1 MNPAFIVDQVKV
13 GRSAEG
19 SLRSI
24 REMMKLTLFDLT
36 KNPLKQ
42 RLSVRIESFGRSTN
56 QLSQRELHSS
66 GISSSHPTLIRHR
79 SWRISFAVRTKNA
92 WKPKGL
98 KILPATDRIPLR
110 VGGLELIQTLK
121 RNESDTTPH
130 CTLKPHWTG
139 YSSLRA

>member
-1 MNPAFIVDQVKV
+1 MNLAFIVDQVKV

-36 KNPLKQ
+36 KI
-42 RLSVRIESFGRSTN
+42 RL
-56 QLSQRELHSS
+56 
-66 GISSSHPTLIRHR
+66 
-79 SWRISFAVRTKNA
+79 
-92 WKPKGL
+92 KGL
-98 KILPATDRIPLR
+98 KILPATDRIPLC

-130 CTLKPHWTG
+130 CTLEPH
-139 YSSLRA
+139 

>member
-36 KNPLKQ
+36 KIL
-42 RLSVRIESFGRSTN
+42 L
-56 QLSQRELHSS
+56 
-66 GISSSHPTLIRHR
+66 
-79 SWRISFAVRTKNA
+79 
-92 WKPKGL
+92 KGL

-121 RNESDTTPH
+121 RNESATTPH
-130 CTLKPHWTG
+130 CSLKPH
-139 YSSLRA
+139 